1 MQQHVI
7 ITSFHRD
14 IAALCGPA
22 RPPSAKQYCR
32 YGMEVA
38 MLANTTG
45 AASLVVRAEIGM
57 GAAPIVISVLTT
69 RQAAP

>member
-1 MQQHVI
+1 
-7 ITSFHRD
+7 
-14 IAALCGPA
+14 
-22 RPPSAKQYCR
+22 
-32 YGMEVA
+32 MEVA